1 MFECFYCPASSNI
14 LSALSFSHVLSG
26 YVADVVPVIV
36 VTVEGLYLLM
46 RSSMLE
52 ISLVVKVRTSGR
64 KCLVMNCFELSEF
77 LVSMALTTT

>member
-36 VTVEGLYLLM
+36 CTVEGL
-46 RSSMLE
+46 
-52 ISLVVKVRTSGR
+52 
-64 KCLVMNCFELSEF
+64 
-77 LVSMALTTT
+77 